1 MARKMLFRKSEITDE
16 GAAMETRCPFLKDQ
30 KVAFCKASPFRKM
43 LPYDRLYPQDNIC
56 MQEEHVSCPVYCDK
70 EGERVSGHSNTKQVC
85 PYLEVEEVLFCGV
98 YPVKKMIPSSAF
110 KLECPCT
117 TDAYID
123 CPAYR
128 QIAQGGVTPSEVAT
142 VRGFLLNDTVY
153 YHRGHLWLQ
162 RVNGKVRLG
171 LDDFGQWLLG
181 DIEKINFP
189 RPKGRVERS
198 QPLLRISCSH
208 GTAEIA
214 SPLSGIVTEVN
225 DEARRDNSLIN
236 TDPYGEGWLIEL
248 RPAKRELDHLEQ
260 GGERFFPA
268 PQARRWLEDEV
279 DRLRNV
285 LETEIGVTMG
295 DGGQLTGNLC
305 DAITKKQWNQLI
317 KTFLE
322 RKEG

>member
-1 MARKMLFRKSEITDE
+1 MEIK
-16 GAAMETRCPFLKDQ
+16 CPFLKDQ

-43 LPYDRLYPQDNIC
+43 LPYDRLYQQDNIC
-56 MQEEHVSCPVYCDK
+56 MREEHLNCPVYRDK
-70 EGERVSGHSNTKQVC
+70 EDERASSHSSNKKVC

-110 KLECPCT
+110 RLECPCT
-117 TDAYID
+117 TEAYID

-128 QIAQGGVTPSEVAT
+128 QIARGDVAPGEQAT

-162 RVNGKVRLG
+162 RINGKVRLG

-181 DIEKINFP
+181 DINKITLP
-189 RPKGRVERS
+189 VRKRRVGRS
-198 QPLLRISCSH
+198 QPLLHISCSH

-214 SPLSGIVTEVN
+214 SPLSGIVMEVN
-225 DEARRDNSLIN
+225 DEVSRNSSLVS

-248 RPAKRELDHLEQ
+248 RPAKSELTRLEQ
-260 GGERFFPA
+260 GGEGFFPA
-268 PQARRWLEDEV
+268 SQARTWLEDEV
-279 DRLRNV
+279 DRLHDV

-295 DGGQLTGNLC
+295 DGGQLMSNLR
-305 DAITKKQWNQLI
+305 DAISKKQWNLLI
-317 KTFLE
+317 KTFLA
-322 RKEG
+322 RREG

>member
-1 MARKMLFRKSEITDE
+1 
-16 GAAMETRCPFLKDQ
+16 METQCPFLKDQ

-43 LPYDRLYPQDNIC
+43 LPYDRLYVKDNIC
-56 MQEEHVSCPVYCDK
+56 MREEHQNCPSFLDK
-70 EGERVSGHSNTKQVC
+70 EKERVSGHSSSKHVC
-85 PYLEVEEVLFCGV
+85 PYLEVDEVLFCGV

-117 TDAYID
+117 TESYID

-128 QIAQGGVTPSEVAT
+128 QIAQGDVAPSELAT

-181 DIEKINFP
+181 DIEKITFP
-189 RPKGRVERS
+189 RRKERVERKK
-198 QPLLRISCSH
+198 PLLHLSCAH
-208 GTAEIA
+208 GTAEIT
-214 SPLSGIVTEVN
+214 SPLSGVVMEVN
-225 DEARRDNSLIN
+225 EEVRRDSSVIN

-248 RPAKRELDHLEQ
+248 RPAKSELNSLEQ
-260 GGERFFPA
+260 EREGFLPA
-268 PQARRWLEDEV
+268 PHARRWLEDEV
-279 DRLRNV
+279 DRLHDV

-295 DGGQLTGNLC
+295 DGGELTSNLL
-305 DAITKKQWNQLI
+305 DAITKKQWNVLI
-317 KTFLE
+317 KTFLA